1 MCIRYDHEIESL
13 EIESRLLELYRL
25 YESIIRAGLSESDW
39 NEMNMQMMI
48 NEFSSY
54 AKARL
59 PALLEKEE
67 RGDMYA

>member
-25 YESIIRAGLSESDW
+25 YESIIRAGLSDSDW
-39 NEMNMQMMI
+39 NKMNMQMII
-48 NEFSSY
+48 NEFFSY